1 MAEVQAPIVPT
12 RLYRYRS
19 LTRSDFALDEEI
31 NSIQQGYLFCS
42 DFSRMNHPM
51 EGFYRPSRI
60 LQGQTNSKIIIR
72 NITDSKSGIGIACLS
87 ETYDNT
93 LMWAH
98 YAGNYTGVCFGY
110 SAKKL
115 LKGLPGSAALVRL
128 SYVDEPPLTYPSHTK
143 DAASAARRI
152 LSQKQYN
159 WFYERE
165 WRSLLRL
172 EFILWPP
179 ESSQSHTLLAP
190 NRSKAS
196 GERLNAIRGKDI
208 KAYKMEVDGYDRSW
222 KEVKIPSLPVKKSGK
237 FEALF

>member
-19 LTRSDFALDEEI
+19 LTRSDSALDEEI

-42 DFSRMNHPM
+42 YFSRMNDPM

-60 LQGQTNSKIIIR
+60 LQGQNDYKKIIR
-72 NITDSKSGIGIACLS
+72 KITNSKSGIGIACLS
-87 ETYDNT
+87 ETYDNI

-128 SYVDEPPLTYPSHTK
+128 SYVDQPPLIYPSHTK
-143 DAASAARRI
+143 DATSAARRI

-165 WRSLLRL
+165 WRVLASVG
-172 EFILWPP
+172 IV
-179 ESSQSHTLLAP
+179 SHS
-190 NRSKAS
+190 RQKALS
-196 GERLNAIRGKDI
+196 HIYFGSRTDPQHQTKILNAIRGKDI
-208 KAYKMEVDGYDRSW
+208 KAYKMDVDGYDRSW
-222 KEVKIPSLPVKKSGK
+222 EEVKIPSRPIKKSG
-237 FEALF
+237 AS